1 MYLEYDSF
9 PNDFGQFRRFFLDAN
24 GHTDGHTDEH
34 TDIRTDGQT
43 DGQTN
48 RWTLFYR
55 VAKLLVR
62 PCFGLYF
69 REIAIIH
76 RQGFKKL
83 VKM

>member
-1 MYLEYDSF
+1 MILRAQIAIFSYF
-9 PNDFGQFRRFFLDAN
+9 KQMNR
-24 GHTDGHTDEH
+24 H
-34 TDIRTDGQT
+34 TDGQT
-43 DGQTN
+43 DGRTDGRTN

-55 VAKLLVR
+55 DMKTHAKLLVR

-69 REIAIIH
+69 MENAIIH